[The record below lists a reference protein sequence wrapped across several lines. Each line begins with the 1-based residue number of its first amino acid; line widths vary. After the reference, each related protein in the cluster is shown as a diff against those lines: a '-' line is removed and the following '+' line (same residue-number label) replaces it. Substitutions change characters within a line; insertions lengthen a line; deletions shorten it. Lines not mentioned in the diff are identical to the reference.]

1 MSQRGENSVEKK
13 AEGNAQGQRP
23 FSRLAAVVQGGNC
36 EERLAGAGS
45 GRGGAGVAGRGKME
59 NRVEF
64 VPAVQATYTDEMS
77 VGFSG
82 KQT

>member
-1 MSQRGENSVEKK
+1 MSQRGDNSVEKK

-45 GRGGAGVAGRGKME
+45 GRGGGGCILWARNSTPHFFLQPSCVH
-59 NRVEF
+59 
-64 VPAVQATYTDEMS
+64 
-77 VGFSG
+77 
-82 KQT
+82 